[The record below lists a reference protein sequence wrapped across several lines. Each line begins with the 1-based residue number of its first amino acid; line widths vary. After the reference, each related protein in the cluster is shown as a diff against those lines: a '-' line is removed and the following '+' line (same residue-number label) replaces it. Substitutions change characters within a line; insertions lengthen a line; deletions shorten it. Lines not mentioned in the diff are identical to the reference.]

1 MDDDNNKF
9 IGEILIP
16 LEDTINNDS
25 NEFDVDN
32 ILNCDCFKFRKIV
45 FQNENLR
52 FFVLLKSENKILKI
66 IEKLNVKIE
75 FKLIKENDENNNNN
89 NKINEKIIGNFYS
102 NFCMNKLI
110 LKNKKYLKENLL
122 IFEYEIKSIFNENIL
137 NKNVNMIIS
146 YEKDNFS
153 FEKIDFSDLIF
164 YNEFL
169 NKKNVIKKIK
179 KKIKIIQ
186 PLKIIKIKQF
196 DINPNLSL
204 INLKLINETLN
215 INYFDFSLKNSN
227 FLNFI
232 ENDFDFEKSEK
243 IFFGIDFIIKDIL
256 FNKNNTKIDYKMRL
270 NLDNFEEFINKEE
283 IFVPKNFLNF
293 QLLNKNFPIILKAGE
308 EFNISLKINKNFM
321 NLNLSEK
328 IFNYSK
334 KENVFNNIKNL
345 FENNNNNNEN
355 NVFSNSS
362 NSMIK
367 LEKNTEKYMSQNI
380 KSKFKIFPKI
390 SKKRKD
396 FLDENFNKKKVKK
409 DIKKITELIKINLES
424 PFLILLNSN
433 KKLENFQF
441 KVILKW
447 KTDIDNKI
455 NIKFIILEEKIINF
469 NFFHTKLIFKNLD
482 NKPSEFS
489 LIFHNSFE
497 DLKIDNNYLNLPDL
511 LSEFKNYEIGLINPQ
526 KEKELILRFFPIKIN
541 YLNFPTFNVIE
552 HLSNKNYFVLFSN
565 KIFVNKN

>member
-1 MDDDNNKF
+1 M
-9 IGEILIP
+9 
-16 LEDTINNDS
+16 
-25 NEFDVDN
+25 
-32 ILNCDCFKFRKIV
+32 
-45 FQNENLR
+45 
-52 FFVLLKSENKILKI
+52 
-66 IEKLNVKIE
+66 
-75 FKLIKENDENNNNN
+75 
-89 NKINEKIIGNFYS
+89 
-102 NFCMNKLI
+102 
-110 LKNKKYLKENLL
+110 L

-146 YEKDNFS
+146 YEKENFS
-153 FEKIDFSDLIF
+153 FEKIDFSELIF
-164 YNEFL
+164 YNEIL
-169 NKKNVIKKIK
+169 NKKNIIKKIK
-179 KKIKIIQ
+179 KRIKIIQ

-215 INYFDFSLKNSN
+215 INFFDFSLKNSN

-232 ENDFDFEKSEK
+232 ENDFDFEKNEK
-243 IFFGIDFIIKDIL
+243 IFFGIDFIINDIL

-293 QLLNKNFPIILKAGE
+293 QLLNKKFPIILKAGE
-308 EFNISLKINKNFM
+308 EFNISLKIHKNF
-321 NLNLSEK
+321 LNLSEK

-355 NVFSNSS
+355 NFFSNSS

-367 LEKNTEKYMSQNI
+367 LEKNTEKYMSQNL

-396 FLDENFNKKKVKK
+396 FLDENFNKKKITKDKK
-409 DIKKITELIKINLES
+409 IITELIKINLES

-433 KKLENFQF
+433 KKIENFQF
-441 KVILKW
+441 KVIFKW

-482 NKPSEFS
+482 KKPSEFS

>member
-1 MDDDNNKF
+1 MDDDNKF
-9 IGEILIP
+9 VGEILIP

-52 FFVLLKSENKILKI
+52 FFVLLKSEKKILKI

-75 FKLIKENDENNNNN
+75 FKLIEENDENNNNN

-102 NFCMNKLI
+102 NFCMNELI

-146 YEKDNFS
+146 YEKENFL
-153 FEKIDFSDLIF
+153 FEKIDFSELIF
-164 YNEFL
+164 YNEIL
-169 NKKNVIKKIK
+169 NKKNIIKKIK

-215 INYFDFSLKNSN
+215 INFFDFSLKNSN

-232 ENDFDFEKSEK
+232 ENDFDFEKNEK

-308 EFNISLKINKNFM
+308 EFNISLKIHKNF
-321 NLNLSEK
+321 LNLSEK

-345 FENNNNNNEN
+345 FENNNNEN
-355 NVFSNSS
+355 NFFSNSS

-367 LEKNTEKYMSQNI
+367 LEKNTEKYMSQNL

-396 FLDENFNKKKVKK
+396 FLDENFNKKKITKDKK
-409 DIKKITELIKINLES
+409 IITELIKINLES

-433 KKLENFQF
+433 KKIENFQF

-469 NFFHTKLIFKNLD
+469 KFFQTKLIFKNLD
-482 NKPSEFS
+482 KKPSEFS

-511 LSEFKNYEIGLINPQ
+511 LSEFKNYEIGLINPE

>member
-1 MDDDNNKF
+1 MDDDNKF
-9 IGEILIP
+9 VGEILIP

-52 FFVLLKSENKILKI
+52 FFVLLKSEKKILKI

-75 FKLIKENDENNNNN
+75 FKLIEENDENNNN

-102 NFCMNKLI
+102 NFCMNELI

-146 YEKDNFS
+146 YEKENFL
-153 FEKIDFSDLIF
+153 FEKIDFPELIF
-164 YNEFL
+164 YNEIL
-169 NKKNVIKKIK
+169 NKKNIIKKIK
-179 KKIKIIQ
+179 KRIKIIQ

-215 INYFDFSLKNSN
+215 INFFDFSLKNSN

-232 ENDFDFEKSEK
+232 ENDFDFEKNEK
-243 IFFGIDFIIKDIL
+243 IFFGIDFIINDIL

-308 EFNISLKINKNFM
+308 EFNISLKIHKNF
-321 NLNLSEK
+321 LNLSEK

-355 NVFSNSS
+355 NFFSNSS

-367 LEKNTEKYMSQNI
+367 LEKNTEKYMSQNL

-396 FLDENFNKKKVKK
+396 FLDENFNKKKITKDKK
-409 DIKKITELIKINLES
+409 IITELIKINLES

-433 KKLENFQF
+433 KKIENFQF

-482 NKPSEFS
+482 KKPSEFS

>member
-1 MDDDNNKF
+1 MDDNKF
-9 IGEILIP
+9 VGEILIP
-16 LEDTINNDS
+16 LEDTINNND
-25 NEFDVDN
+25 NKFDVEK
-32 ILNCDCFKFRKIV
+32 ILGCNYCKFRKII

-52 FFVLLKSENKILKI
+52 FFVLLKTENKILKI
-66 IEKLNVKIE
+66 IENSNVKIE
-75 FKLIKENDENNNNN
+75 FKLIEENDENNNKN
-89 NKINEKIIGNFYS
+89 NEKNIGNFYS
-102 NFCMNKLI
+102 NFCFDNKLI
-110 LKNKKYLKENLL
+110 LKNKKFLFENLL

-137 NKNVNMIIS
+137 NKNVNMKIS
-146 YEKDNFS
+146 YEKKNF
-153 FEKIDFSDLIF
+153 FLEKIEFSELFF
-164 YNEFL
+164 YSDVL
-169 NKKNVIKKIK
+169 NKKNIIKTIN

-215 INYFDFSLKNSN
+215 VNYFDDSLKNSN

-232 ENDFDFEKSEK
+232 ENDFDFEKNEK
-243 IFFGIDFIIKDIL
+243 IIFGIDFIIKDIL
-256 FNKNNTKIDYKMRL
+256 FNKNNTKIDYKMRI
-270 NLDNFEEFINKEE
+270 NLDNYEEFYNKEK

-293 QLLNKNFPIILKAGE
+293 QLLNKNFPFILKAGE
-308 EFNISLKINKNFM
+308 EFNISLKIKKNFM
-321 NLNLSEK
+321 NLNFSEK
-328 IFNYSK
+328 ILNYSK

-345 FENNNNNNEN
+345 FHENNKNNNEN
-355 NVFSNSS
+355 FSNSS
-362 NSMIK
+362 NSIIK
-367 LEKNTEKYMSQNI
+367 FEKNNEKYMSQNL

-396 FLDENFNKKKVKK
+396 FLEENINTKKTFK
-409 DIKKITELIKINLES
+409 DKKIISELIKINLES

-469 NFFHTKLIFKNLD
+469 KFFQTKLIFKNLD
-482 NKPSEFS
+482 KKPSEFS

-511 LSEFKNYEIGLINPQ
+511 LSEFKNYEIGLINPE

>member
-1 MDDDNNKF
+1 MDDDNKF
-9 IGEILIP
+9 VGEILIP

-52 FFVLLKSENKILKI
+52 FFVLLKSEKKILKI

-75 FKLIKENDENNNNN
+75 FKLIEENDENNNN

-102 NFCMNKLI
+102 NFCMNELI

-146 YEKDNFS
+146 YEKENFS
-153 FEKIDFSDLIF
+153 FEKIDFSELIF
-164 YNEFL
+164 YNEIL
-169 NKKNVIKKIK
+169 NKKNIIKKIK
-179 KKIKIIQ
+179 KRIKIIQ

-215 INYFDFSLKNSN
+215 INFFDFSLKNSN

-232 ENDFDFEKSEK
+232 ENDFDFEKNEK

-308 EFNISLKINKNFM
+308 EFNISLKIHKNF
-321 NLNLSEK
+321 LNLSEK

-345 FENNNNNNEN
+345 FENNNNNEN
-355 NVFSNSS
+355 NFFSNSS

-367 LEKNTEKYMSQNI
+367 LEKNTEKYMSQNL

-396 FLDENFNKKKVKK
+396 FLDENFNKKKITKDKK
-409 DIKKITELIKINLES
+409 IITELIKINLES

-433 KKLENFQF
+433 KKIENFQF

-482 NKPSEFS
+482 KKPSEFS

>member
-1 MDDDNNKF
+1 MDDNKF
-9 IGEILIP
+9 VGEILIP
-16 LEDTINNDS
+16 LEDTINNND
-25 NEFDVDN
+25 NKFDVEK
-32 ILNCDCFKFRKIV
+32 ILGCNYCKFRKII

-52 FFVLLKSENKILKI
+52 FFVLLKTENKILKI
-66 IEKLNVKIE
+66 IENSNVKIE
-75 FKLIKENDENNNNN
+75 FKLIEENDENNNKN
-89 NKINEKIIGNFYS
+89 NEKIIGNFYS
-102 NFCMNKLI
+102 NFCFDNKLI
-110 LKNKKYLKENLL
+110 LKNKKFLFENLL

-137 NKNVNMIIS
+137 NKNVNMKIS
-146 YEKDNFS
+146 YEKKNF
-153 FEKIDFSDLIF
+153 FLEKIEFSELFF
-164 YNEFL
+164 YSDVL
-169 NKKNVIKKIK
+169 NKKNIIKTIN

-215 INYFDFSLKNSN
+215 INYFDDSLKNSN

-232 ENDFDFEKSEK
+232 ENDFDFEKNEK
-243 IFFGIDFIIKDIL
+243 IIFGIDFIIKDIL

-270 NLDNFEEFINKEE
+270 NLDNYEEFINKEK

-293 QLLNKNFPIILKAGE
+293 QLLNKNFPFILKAGE
-308 EFNISLKINKNFM
+308 EFNISLKIKKNFM
-321 NLNLSEK
+321 NLNFSEK
-328 IFNYSK
+328 ILNYSK

-345 FENNNNNNEN
+345 FHENNKNNNEN
-355 NVFSNSS
+355 FSNSS

-367 LEKNTEKYMSQNI
+367 YEKNNEKYMSQNL

-396 FLDENFNKKKVKK
+396 FLEENINTKKTFK
-409 DIKKITELIKINLES
+409 DKKIISELIKINLES

-469 NFFHTKLIFKNLD
+469 KFFQTKLIFKNLD
-482 NKPSEFS
+482 KKPSEFS

-511 LSEFKNYEIGLINPQ
+511 LSEFKNYEIGLINPE

>member
-1 MDDDNNKF
+1 MDDDNKF
-9 IGEILIP
+9 VGEILIP

-52 FFVLLKSENKILKI
+52 FFVLLKSEKKILKI

-75 FKLIKENDENNNNN
+75 FKLIEENDENNNN

-102 NFCMNKLI
+102 NFCMNELI

-146 YEKDNFS
+146 YEKENFS
-153 FEKIDFSDLIF
+153 FEKIDFSELIF
-164 YNEFL
+164 YNEIL
-169 NKKNVIKKIK
+169 NKKNIIKKIK
-179 KKIKIIQ
+179 KRIKIIQ

-215 INYFDFSLKNSN
+215 INFFDFSLKNSN

-232 ENDFDFEKSEK
+232 ENDFDFEKNEK
-243 IFFGIDFIIKDIL
+243 IFFGIDFIINDIL

-308 EFNISLKINKNFM
+308 EFNISLKIHKNF
-321 NLNLSEK
+321 LNLSEK

-355 NVFSNSS
+355 NFFSNSS

-367 LEKNTEKYMSQNI
+367 LEKNTEKYMSQNL

-396 FLDENFNKKKVKK
+396 FLDENFNKKKITKDKK
-409 DIKKITELIKINLES
+409 IITELIKINLES

-433 KKLENFQF
+433 KKIENFQF
-441 KVILKW
+441 KVIFKW

-482 NKPSEFS
+482 KKPSEFS

>member
-1 MDDDNNKF
+1 
-9 IGEILIP
+9 
-16 LEDTINNDS
+16 
-25 NEFDVDN
+25 
-32 ILNCDCFKFRKIV
+32 
-45 FQNENLR
+45 
-52 FFVLLKSENKILKI
+52 
-66 IEKLNVKIE
+66 
-75 FKLIKENDENNNNN
+75 
-89 NKINEKIIGNFYS
+89 
-102 NFCMNKLI
+102 MNKLI
-110 LKNKKYLKENLL
+110 LKNKKFLFENLL

-153 FEKIDFSDLIF
+153 FEKIDFSELIF

-215 INYFDFSLKNSN
+215 INFFDFSLKNSN

-232 ENDFDFEKSEK
+232 ENDFDFEKNEK

-334 KENVFNNIKNL
+334 KENVFNNIKKGD
-345 FENNNNNNEN
+345 
-355 NVFSNSS
+355 S
-362 NSMIK
+362 
-367 LEKNTEKYMSQNI
+367 
-380 KSKFKIFPKI
+380 
-390 SKKRKD
+390 
-396 FLDENFNKKKVKK
+396 
-409 DIKKITELIKINLES
+409 
-424 PFLILLNSN
+424 
-433 KKLENFQF
+433 
-441 KVILKW
+441 
-447 KTDIDNKI
+447 
-455 NIKFIILEEKIINF
+455 
-469 NFFHTKLIFKNLD
+469 KLIFIN
-482 NKPSEFS
+482 SV
-489 LIFHNSFE
+489 IFFISFFTFF
-497 DLKIDNNYLNLPDL
+497 L
-511 LSEFKNYEIGLINPQ
+511 L
-526 KEKELILRFFPIKIN
+526 
-541 YLNFPTFNVIE
+541 
-552 HLSNKNYFVLFSN
+552 
-565 KIFVNKN
+565 

>member
-1 MDDDNNKF
+1 MDDNKF
-9 IGEILIP
+9 VGEILIP
-16 LEDTINNDS
+16 LEDTINNND
-25 NEFDVDN
+25 NKFDVEK
-32 ILNCDCFKFRKIV
+32 ILGCNYCKFRKII

-52 FFVLLKSENKILKI
+52 FFVLLKTENKILKI
-66 IEKLNVKIE
+66 IENSNVKIE
-75 FKLIKENDENNNNN
+75 FKLIEENDENNNKN
-89 NKINEKIIGNFYS
+89 NEKNIGNFYS
-102 NFCMNKLI
+102 NFCFDNKLI
-110 LKNKKYLKENLL
+110 LKNKKFLFENLL

-137 NKNVNMIIS
+137 NKNVNMKIS
-146 YEKDNFS
+146 YEKKNF
-153 FEKIDFSDLIF
+153 FLEKIEFSELFF
-164 YNEFL
+164 YSDVL
-169 NKKNVIKKIK
+169 NKKNIIKTIN

-215 INYFDFSLKNSN
+215 VNYFDDSLKNSN

-232 ENDFDFEKSEK
+232 ENDFDFEKNEK
-243 IFFGIDFIIKDIL
+243 IIFGIDFIIKDIL

-270 NLDNFEEFINKEE
+270 NLDNYEEFYNKEK

-293 QLLNKNFPIILKAGE
+293 QLLNKNFPFILKAGE
-308 EFNISLKINKNFM
+308 EFNISLKIKKNFM
-321 NLNLSEK
+321 NLNFSEK
-328 IFNYSK
+328 ILNYSK

-345 FENNNNNNEN
+345 FHENNKNNNEN
-355 NVFSNSS
+355 FSNSS

-367 LEKNTEKYMSQNI
+367 FEKNNEKYMSQNL

-396 FLDENFNKKKVKK
+396 FLEENINTKKTFK
-409 DIKKITELIKINLES
+409 DKKIISELIKINLES

-469 NFFHTKLIFKNLD
+469 KFFQTKLIFKNLD
-482 NKPSEFS
+482 KKPSEFS

-511 LSEFKNYEIGLINPQ
+511 LSEFKNYEIGLINPE

>member
-1 MDDDNNKF
+1 MDDDDNKF

-153 FEKIDFSDLIF
+153 FEKIDFSELIF

-169 NKKNVIKKIK
+169 NKKNIIKKIK

-232 ENDFDFEKSEK
+232 ENDFDFEKNEK

-308 EFNISLKINKNFM
+308 EFNISLKIHKNF
-321 NLNLSEK
+321 LNLSEK

-345 FENNNNNNEN
+345 FENNNNNNE

-396 FLDENFNKKKVKK
+396 FLDENYNKKKVIK

>member
-1 MDDDNNKF
+1 MDDDNKF
-9 IGEILIP
+9 VGEILIP

-52 FFVLLKSENKILKI
+52 FFVLLKSEKKILKI

-75 FKLIKENDENNNNN
+75 FKLIEENDENNNNN

-102 NFCMNKLI
+102 NFCMNELI

-146 YEKDNFS
+146 YEKENFS
-153 FEKIDFSDLIF
+153 FEKIDFSELIF
-164 YNEFL
+164 YNEIL
-169 NKKNVIKKIK
+169 NKKNIIKKIK
-179 KKIKIIQ
+179 KRIKIIQ

-215 INYFDFSLKNSN
+215 INFFDFSLKNSN

-232 ENDFDFEKSEK
+232 ENDFDFEKNEK

-308 EFNISLKINKNFM
+308 EFNISLKIHKNF
-321 NLNLSEK
+321 LNLSEK

-355 NVFSNSS
+355 NFFSNSS

-367 LEKNTEKYMSQNI
+367 LEKNTEKYMSQNL

-396 FLDENFNKKKVKK
+396 FLDENFNKKKITKDKK
-409 DIKKITELIKINLES
+409 IITELIKINLES

-433 KKLENFQF
+433 KKIENFQF

-482 NKPSEFS
+482 KKPSEFS

>member
-1 MDDDNNKF
+1 MDDDNKF

-153 FEKIDFSDLIF
+153 FEKIDFSELIF

-169 NKKNVIKKIK
+169 NKKNIIKKIK

-232 ENDFDFEKSEK
+232 ENDFDFEKNEK

-355 NVFSNSS
+355 VFSNSS

-396 FLDENFNKKKVKK
+396 FLDENYNKKKVKK

-441 KVILKW
+441 KAILKW

>member
-1 MDDDNNKF
+1 MDDNKF
-9 IGEILIP
+9 VGEILIP

-52 FFVLLKSENKILKI
+52 FFVLLKSEKKILKI

-75 FKLIKENDENNNNN
+75 FKLIEENDENNNNN

-102 NFCMNKLI
+102 NFCMNELI

-146 YEKDNFS
+146 YEKENFS
-153 FEKIDFSDLIF
+153 FEKIDFSELIF
-164 YNEFL
+164 YNEIL
-169 NKKNVIKKIK
+169 NKKNIIKKIK
-179 KKIKIIQ
+179 KRIKIIQ

-215 INYFDFSLKNSN
+215 INFFDFSLKNSN

-232 ENDFDFEKSEK
+232 ENDFDFEKNEK

-308 EFNISLKINKNFM
+308 EFNISLKIHKNF
-321 NLNLSEK
+321 LNLSEK

-355 NVFSNSS
+355 NFFSNSS

-367 LEKNTEKYMSQNI
+367 LEKNTEKYMSQNL

-396 FLDENFNKKKVKK
+396 FLDENFNKKKITKDKK
-409 DIKKITELIKINLES
+409 IITELIKINLES

-433 KKLENFQF
+433 KKIENFQF

-469 NFFHTKLIFKNLD
+469 IFFHTKLIFKNLD
-482 NKPSEFS
+482 KKPSEFS

>member
-153 FEKIDFSDLIF
+153 FEKIDFSELIF

-345 FENNNNNNEN
+345 FENNNNNE

-396 FLDENFNKKKVKK
+396 FLDENYNKKKVKK

>member
-1 MDDDNNKF
+1 MDDDNKF
-9 IGEILIP
+9 VGEILIP

-52 FFVLLKSENKILKI
+52 FFVLLKSEKKILKI

-75 FKLIKENDENNNNN
+75 FKLIEENDENNNNN

-102 NFCMNKLI
+102 NFCMNELI

-146 YEKDNFS
+146 YEKENFL
-153 FEKIDFSDLIF
+153 FEKINFSELIF
-164 YNEFL
+164 YNEIL
-169 NKKNVIKKIK
+169 NKKNIIKKIK
-179 KKIKIIQ
+179 KRIKIIQ

-215 INYFDFSLKNSN
+215 INFFDFSLKNSN

-232 ENDFDFEKSEK
+232 ENDFDFEKNEK

-308 EFNISLKINKNFM
+308 EFNISLKKQKNF
-321 NLNLSEK
+321 LNLSEK

-355 NVFSNSS
+355 NFFSNSS

-367 LEKNTEKYMSQNI
+367 LEKNTEKYMSQNL

-396 FLDENFNKKKVKK
+396 FLDENFNKKKITKDKK
-409 DIKKITELIKINLES
+409 IITELIKINLES

-433 KKLENFQF
+433 KKIENFQF

-482 NKPSEFS
+482 KKPSEFS

>member
-1 MDDDNNKF
+1 MDDDDNKF

-153 FEKIDFSDLIF
+153 FEKIDFSELIF

-169 NKKNVIKKIK
+169 NKKNIIKKIK

-232 ENDFDFEKSEK
+232 ENDFDFEKNEK

-355 NVFSNSS
+355 VFSNSS

-396 FLDENFNKKKVKK
+396 FLDENYNKKKVKK

-552 HLSNKNYFVLFSN
+552 HLSNKNYFVLFFN

>member
-169 NKKNVIKKIK
+169 NKKNIIKKNK

-232 ENDFDFEKSEK
+232 ENDFDFEKNEK

-345 FENNNNNNEN
+345 FENNNNNE

-396 FLDENFNKKKVKK
+396 FLDENYNKKKVKK

>member
-1 MDDDNNKF
+1 MDDDNKF
-9 IGEILIP
+9 VGEILIP

-52 FFVLLKSENKILKI
+52 FFVLLKSEKKILKI

-75 FKLIKENDENNNNN
+75 FKLIEENDENNNNN

-102 NFCMNKLI
+102 NFCMNELI
-110 LKNKKYLKENLL
+110 LKNKKYLKENFL

-146 YEKDNFS
+146 YEKENFS
-153 FEKIDFSDLIF
+153 FEKIDFSELIF
-164 YNEFL
+164 YNEIL
-169 NKKNVIKKIK
+169 NKKNIIKKIK
-179 KKIKIIQ
+179 KRIKIIQ

-215 INYFDFSLKNSN
+215 INFFDFSLKNSN

-232 ENDFDFEKSEK
+232 ENDFDFEKNEK

-293 QLLNKNFPIILKAGE
+293 QLLNKKFPIILKAGE
-308 EFNISLKINKNFM
+308 EFNISLKIHKNF
-321 NLNLSEK
+321 LNLSEK

-355 NVFSNSS
+355 NFFSNSS

-367 LEKNTEKYMSQNI
+367 LEKNTEKYMSQNL

-396 FLDENFNKKKVKK
+396 FLDENFNKKKITKDKK
-409 DIKKITELIKINLES
+409 IITELIKINLES

-433 KKLENFQF
+433 KKIENFQF

-482 NKPSEFS
+482 KKPSEFS